1 MSVNSDINKI
11 CSNLTR
17 MYEQT
22 PFHEETKLDSFNRLL
37 DQIEQLIEDEK
48 QNREGA

>member
-11 CSNLTR
+11 CSDLTR

-22 PFHEETKLDSFNRLL
+22 FAHEIEKLESFHGLL
-37 DQIEQLIEDEK
+37 TRIEQLIEDEK
-48 QNREGA
+48 DARDGA